1 MIHASFWSFRDWFL
15 ALFVCC
21 SLMFRKRNIASSLAR
36 ELLAL
41 QPLFI
46 IFLFSLHHNTVQCQ
60 GRLSKHV
67 SSEPPSPSRPSPPS
81 SSGYRDDPKKIIL
94 SLVLGAVT
102 GLVCSVFFALVVRCV
117 VQYLNRTPILK
128 GPVIFSPKIAPKTLQ
143 LALAKENH
151 LLGSSPNGKYYKTVL
166 DNGLTIAVKRLT
178 PFGSS
183 SPEAKK
189 KSVKRQIQTE
199 LELLASL
206 RHRNLMSL
214 RAYVREPDGFSLVYD
229 YVSTGSLADVMNRV
243 WENELAF
250 GWEVRLRIAVGVVK
264 GLQYLHFTC
273 APQIL
278 LHYNLKP
285 TNVMLDG
292 DFEPRLADYGLAKLL
307 PNLDRGTS
315 LYTPPECFHNCRYT
329 DKSDIFSFGMILGV
343 LLTGKDPTD
352 PFFGEAASG
361 GSLGGWLRHLQQAGD
376 ARDALD
382 KSMLGEEGEEDEMLM
397 AVRIAAACLS
407 DMPADRPSSD
417 ELVHMLTQLHSF

>member
-1 MIHASFWSFRDWFL
+1 
-15 ALFVCC
+15 
-21 SLMFRKRNIASSLAR
+21 MFRKRHTPSSSLAR
-36 ELLAL
+36 ELLAF
-41 QPLFI
+41 QPLFLL
-46 IFLFSLHHNTVQCQ
+46 FLFSLHHNTVQCQ

-67 SSEPPSPSRPSPPS
+67 SSEPPSPSRPSPSP
-81 SSGYRDDPKKIIL
+81 SGYKDDPRKIIF
-94 SLVLGAVT
+94 SMVLGAVT
-102 GLVCSVFFALVVRCV
+102 GLFCSVLFALVVRCV
-117 VQYLNRTPILK
+117 VRYLNRTPILK

-143 LALAKENH
+143 SALAKENH

-178 PFGSS
+178 PLESN
-183 SPEAKK
+183 SPAAKR
-189 KSVKRQIQTE
+189 KSLKRQIQSE
-199 LELLASL
+199 LELFASL

-214 RAYVREPDGFSLVYD
+214 RAYVRDHDGFSLVYD

-243 WENELAF
+243 RENEFPF

-273 APQIL
+273 VPQI
-278 LHYNLKP
+278 LHYNLKL
-285 TNVMLDG
+285 TNVMLDAE
-292 DFEPRLADYGLAKLL
+292 FEPRLADYGLAKFLL
-307 PNLDRGTS
+307 NLDRGTS
-315 LYTPPECFHNCRYT
+315 LYTPPEFFHNCSRYT

-352 PFFGEAASG
+352 PFFGETASG
-361 GSLGGWLRHLQQAGD
+361 GSLGCWLRHLQQAGE